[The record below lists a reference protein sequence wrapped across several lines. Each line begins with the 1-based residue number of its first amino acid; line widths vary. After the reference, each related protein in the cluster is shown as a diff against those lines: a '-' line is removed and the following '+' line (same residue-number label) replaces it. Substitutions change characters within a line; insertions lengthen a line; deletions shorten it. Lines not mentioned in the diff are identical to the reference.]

1 MLNFV
6 ACWNIRLY
14 FIPLILRLYT
24 MQVDLGVK
32 KICFDIYASECQIFC
47 LDPEN
52 ARGQE
57 ILFSLKCTLSKQKF
71 QGREKKTGQFQST
84 NEVSQDRPAMSGPG
98 VETLVVRAQFS
109 CLFRQ
114 LMYLEWFVK
123 Q

>member
-14 FIPLILRLYT
+14 LIPLILRLYVT
-24 MQVDLGVK
+24 QVDLGVENV
-32 KICFDIYASECQIFC
+32 CFDICASECQILC

-57 ILFSLKCTLSKQKF
+57 ILFPLKCTLSKQKF
-71 QGREKKTGQFQST
+71 QAWEEKTGQFEST
-84 NEVSQDRPAMSGPG
+84 NETSQDRPGMFGPR
-98 VETLVVRAQFS
+98 VETLVVRTEFS

-114 LMYLEWFVK
+114 LICLEGLEK